1 MMKTVLLASAVA
13 IVVGFLPTLA
23 FADGDAVAGKT
34 VFNKCKA
41 CHDAVAETKKIGPH
55 LVGIVGRATASVEG
69 FAYSDGMKA
78 KGTEGQIW
86 TEENIAA
93 YLKAPKEFV
102 PGNKMPF
109 AGLKDDTEIAN
120 LIAYLKASPKP
131 E

>member
-1 MMKTVLLASAVA
+1 MKTIFLVAAVA
-13 IVVGFLPTLA
+13 MVAVFPPTLA
-23 FADGDAVAGKT
+23 FAEGDAVAGKT

-69 FAYSDGMKA
+69 FAYSDAMKA
-78 KGTEGQIW
+78 KGAEGQIW
-86 TEENIAA
+86 TEENIVA

-109 AGLKDDTEIAN
+109 AGLKDEAEIAN
-120 LIAYLKASPKP
+120 LIAYLKADPKP

>member
-1 MMKTVLLASAVA
+1 MKTMMIVFVVA
-13 IVVGFLPTLA
+13 TVAAFLPTLA
-23 FADGDAVAGKT
+23 FAEGDAVAGKT

-55 LVGIVGRATASVEG
+55 LVAIVGRAAASIEG
-69 FAYSDGMKA
+69 FTYSDAMKA
-78 KGTEGQIW
+78 KGVEGLMW

-109 AGLKDDTEIAN
+109 AGLKDDTETAN